1 MTEGM
6 GEDRTEGPRGLPRR
20 RLLLLRREREAAAG
34 VVSILLSILVII
46 ILLTLVTSVWMPE
59 WMQDIESDH
68 MREVNAQF
76 ADLKANIDKQTLKG
90 DTKFVI
96 GNPLTL
102 GAQGFAV
109 FGSDSAGTFSINSFR
124 DSDLEYYCNVMN
136 QSGAVNVTATGGMKY
151 QSHNTH
157 YVNQQLAFENGAII
171 LKQGSGEVVRVG
183 PQFAVE
189 KHGPVTHVTFV
200 LITVSG
206 AEASIRGTGTI
217 LVQTQLVTYTNSQHD
232 FVDPQWLNLSLT
244 TEFPVAWARYFNNTL
259 IEGGLTNGADFFTS
273 YSSDSV
279 NVNMANVTSFDMGYA
294 LFNVEIQDNAGATT
308 SGPGVEGLVG
318 LWHLNEDTGA
328 TARDSSLY
336 HNDGIVVDGT
346 WSNGVRGADLN
357 FDGND
362 DHVVIPEIP
371 EYNKNTSIT
380 VMLWCCWTV
389 DPSSGNPWANLVS
402 KHENQWEIQH
412 SGNAAGSPYTNAY
425 FEWAV
430 RTNDSRKWIWS
441 TTEPVAD
448 QWYHVSGVF
457 DSTTHEISIYVNGTL
472 ENSTVLNG
480 TIDVHASPI
489 HIGAKDFGGPG
500 WYFEGDIDEIMIFD
514 RALAA
519 GEIYRYYQSLK
530 P

>member
-6 GEDRTEGPRGLPRR
+6 GDRTEDPIGLPRR

-46 ILLTLVTSVWMPE
+46 ILLTLVTTVWMPE

-68 MREVNAQF
+68 MREVGSQF
-76 ADLKANIDKQTLKG
+76 GDMKANIDKQILKG

-96 GNPLTL
+96 GNPVTL

-109 FGSDSAGTFSINSFR
+109 FGSDSTGTFSINSFR
-124 DSDLEYYCNVMN
+124 DDDLEYYCNVQN
-136 QSGAVNVTATGGMKY
+136 ESAAVNVTATGGMKY
-151 QSHNTH
+151 MSHNAH

-183 PQFAVE
+183 PQFSVE

-217 LVQTQLVTYTNSQHD
+217 LVQTQLVTYTTSQND
-232 FVDPQWLNLSLT
+232 FVDPTWLNMSLV
-244 TEFPVAWARYFNNTL
+244 TEFPIAWARYFNNTL
-259 IEGGLTNGADFFTS
+259 IEGGLTNGADFFTTYTS
-273 YSSDSV
+273 NSV
-279 NVNMANVTSFDMGYA
+279 YVNMANVTSFDMGYA
-294 LFNVEIQDNAGATT
+294 LFNVEIQDNAGGRTT
-308 SGPGVEGLVG
+308 GPSVEGLVG
-318 LWHLNEDTGA
+318 LWHLNEGTGA
-328 TARDSSLY
+328 NAMDASLY
-336 HNDGIVVDGT
+336 HNDGVVADGT
-346 WSNGVRGADLN
+346 WTNGVRGAGLHL
-357 FDGND
+357 DGVD

-371 EYNKNTSIT
+371 EYNKNTSVT

-389 DPSSGNPWANLVS
+389 DPSTGNGWANLVS
-402 KHENQWEIQH
+402 KHENQWELQH
-412 SGNAAGSPYTNAY
+412 CGNATGTPYTNAY
-425 FEWAV
+425 FEWAL
-430 RTNDSRKWIWS
+430 RTNDSRKYIWS
-441 TTEPVAD
+441 LTEPVAN
-448 QWYHVSGVF
+448 QWYHVCGVF
-457 DSTTHEISIYVNGTL
+457 DSTTHEMSIYINGTF

-489 HIGAKDFGGPG
+489 HLGARDFGGLDRF
-500 WYFEGDIDEIMIFD
+500 FEGTIDEVMIFD
-514 RALAA
+514 RALAS